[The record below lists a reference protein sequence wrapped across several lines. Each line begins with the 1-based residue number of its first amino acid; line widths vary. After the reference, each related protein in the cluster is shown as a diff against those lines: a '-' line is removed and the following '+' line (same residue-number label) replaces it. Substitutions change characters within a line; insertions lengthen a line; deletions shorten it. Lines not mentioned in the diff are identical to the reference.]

1 MLISALLGPGT
12 IFLMTVG
19 AISISFDLDIFAS
32 FIVIVTPVVVFAVIC
47 LTCRQET
54 QVGLQLQDTIGAL
67 LVTIFSVN
75 CITKTVVFCGVN
87 LGFFSRRFSSQRIT
101 NLS

>member
-19 AISISFDLDIFAS
+19 AISISFDLDIFLS
-32 FIVIVTPVVVFAVIC
+32 FVVIVSPVVVFAAIC

-54 QVGLQLQDTIGAL
+54 QVGL
-67 LVTIFSVN
+67 
-75 CITKTVVFCGVN
+75 FCQSNYKNSG
-87 LGFFSRRFSSQRIT
+87 SSQYKLWLLQLFLRRI
-101 NLS
+101 SCRSKCRIFFGSIGSVPV